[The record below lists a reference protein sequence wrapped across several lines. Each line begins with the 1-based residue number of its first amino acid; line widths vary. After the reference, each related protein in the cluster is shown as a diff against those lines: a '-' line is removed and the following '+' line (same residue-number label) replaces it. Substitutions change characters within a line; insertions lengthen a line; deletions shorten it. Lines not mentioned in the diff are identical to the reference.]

1 MIFDFDEVI
10 DRRGTNSMKWDTGPR
25 YMGRLVTDRFDKD
38 TISLY
43 TADMDF
49 RCPPSVRDEVMKVAE
64 HNIYGY
70 TMLSPDV
77 DTTYYDA
84 VINWFGERMDWH
96 ISPEDI
102 YYVDGTIEAVKLA
115 MFAFTEPGE
124 GVMLNRPIYTPFTRC
139 IKGTGRQVVNSQ
151 LINIDGYY
159 TVDFDDFEEKAAHEN
174 TKMFILCHPHNPTGR
189 VWTDEE
195 LTRMYNICTQHG
207 VVVVSDEVHGD
218 LTRKD
223 VEFHPIATLVD
234 GKNLITCTSA
244 SKTFNLA
251 GLKPTNVI
259 VSDPDLK
266 RIYCRFVGM
275 KMPSPFTVAAVIGA
289 YNGGGGWLDQLRDYL
304 DGTIDWV
311 INFCKENLP
320 KMKCVRPE
328 GSYILWMDFGDYGL
342 SAEEIHKKIYVDAN
356 VLLEGGNLFDPD
368 QGDGFERACLSTRRA
383 LIREAF
389 ERIAAQF

>member
-1 MIFDFDEVI
+1 MTFDFDEVI

-25 YMGRLVTDRFDKD
+25 YMGKLAADRFDKD

-49 RCPPSVRDEVMKVAE
+49 RCPPSVRDEIMKVAE

-77 DTTYYDA
+77 DMTYYNA
-84 VINWFGERMDWH
+84 VINWFGRKRNWN

-115 MFAFTEPGE
+115 ILAFTKPGE
-124 GVMLNRPIYTPFTRC
+124 GVMFNRPIYTPFTR
-139 IKGTGRQVVNSQ
+139 IIMSTGRQIVNSQ
-151 LINIDGYY
+151 LVNTDGYY
-159 TVDFDDFEEKAAHEN
+159 TVDFDDFEEKAAQEN

-189 VWTDEE
+189 VWSDEE
-195 LTRMYNICTQHG
+195 LVRMYDICTKHG

-259 VSDPDLK
+259 VSDPDIK
-266 RIYCRFVGM
+266 RTYGRFIGM
-275 KMPSPFTVAAVIGA
+275 KMPSPFTIAAVIGA
-289 YNGGGGWLDQLRDYL
+289 YNGGEEWLDQLRDYL

-311 INFCKENLP
+311 IDFCKESLP
-320 KMKCVRPE
+320 KMKCIRPE
-328 GSYILWMDFGDYGL
+328 GSYILWMHFRDYGL

-383 LIREAF
+383 LIKEAF

>member
-1 MIFDFDEVI
+1 MTFDFDEVI

-25 YMGRLVTDRFDKD
+25 YMGKLAADRFDKD

-49 RCPPSVRDEVMKVAE
+49 RCPPSVRDEIMKVAE

-77 DTTYYDA
+77 DMTYYNA
-84 VINWFGERMDWH
+84 VINWFGRKRNWN

-115 MFAFTEPGE
+115 ILAFTKPGE
-124 GVMLNRPIYTPFTRC
+124 GVMFNRPIYTPFTR
-139 IKGTGRQVVNSQ
+139 IIMSTGRQIVNSQ
-151 LINIDGYY
+151 LVNTDGYY
-159 TVDFDDFEEKAAHEN
+159 TVDFDDFEEKAAQEN

-189 VWTDEE
+189 VWSDEE
-195 LTRMYNICTQHG
+195 LVRMYDICTKHG

-259 VSDPDLK
+259 VSDPDIK
-266 RIYCRFVGM
+266 RTYGRFIGM
-275 KMPSPFTVAAVIGA
+275 KMPSPFTIAAVIGA
-289 YNGGGGWLDQLRDYL
+289 YNGGEEWLDQLRDYL

-311 INFCKENLP
+311 IDFCKESLP
-320 KMKCVRPE
+320 KMKCIRPE
-328 GSYILWMDFGDYGL
+328 GSYILWMDFRDYGL

-368 QGDGFERACLSTRRA
+368 QGDGFERACLPTRRA
-383 LIREAF
+383 LIKEAF